1 MYARFLFGI
10 TAKFINDCVNTS
22 EKVVITLWGQ
32 FVAVLKLW
40 ILFQC
45 CFGHESINK
54 QNIVP
59 LFPHELSGSCWS
71 CHNVSNVWQRS
82 PVARPGPGVLR
93 SVHVCTHVSARF
105 LNTELTSSICVLGVC
120 GARGHSLIDSG
131 ACECW
136 TFRQLCVPLCTSATL
151 SQLRNNTP
159 CSLHSPIA
167 LQCEAHTQ
175 DPLQLL
181 VPIYNAEDGG
191 CFNLQFI
198 NEASW
203 HSSGPYVLSI
213 VPRSHY
219 SMQSIYVSLN

>member
-131 ACECW
+131 RVNVEHSGSSAC
-136 TFRQLCVPLCTSATL
+136 LSVPL
-151 SQLRNNTP
+151 QP
-159 CSLHSPIA
+159 FHSWGTTHPA
-167 LQCEAHTQ
+167 
-175 DPLQLL
+175 
-181 VPIYNAEDGG
+181 
-191 CFNLQFI
+191 
-198 NEASW
+198 
-203 HSSGPYVLSI
+203 LSI
-213 VPRSHY
+213 LRLHCSVKHTLKILCNCWCPFI
-219 SMQSIYVSLN
+219 MQRTGDVSTCSS

>member
-59 LFPHELSGSCWS
+59 LFPHELSGNCWS

-120 GARGHSLIDSG
+120 GARGHSLIGVWMLNIQAALRASLYLCNPFTAEEQHTLLSPFSDCTAVWSTHSRSFASAG
-131 ACECW
+131 AH
-136 TFRQLCVPLCTSATL
+136 L
-151 SQLRNNTP
+151 
-159 CSLHSPIA
+159 
-167 LQCEAHTQ
+167 
-175 DPLQLL
+175 
-181 VPIYNAEDGG
+181 
-191 CFNLQFI
+191 
-198 NEASW
+198 
-203 HSSGPYVLSI
+203 
-213 VPRSHY
+213 
-219 SMQSIYVSLN
+219 